1 MIKDLRY
8 YAERIAPYV
17 ISLIAPVVLWRCD
30 VNYIENSN
38 FNDAI
43 DGVNTVAALII
54 GFLGAML
61 PVILGMKNES
71 KFVQYVFEKDK
82 NKLFLKYIK
91 SNLLTGLL
99 LVVLSI
105 SLYFRDDFKQNIKL
119 VAFYVWVYMCFLFF
133 SCTYRSLS
141 NMLELVFTDDKIFQ
155 VQNQT
160 GNTFKSAQEKELED
174 ELDDQKK

>member
-8 YAERIAPYV
+8 YAERMAPYV
-17 ISLIAPVVLWRCD
+17 ISFVAPVILWRYD
-30 VNYIENSN
+30 INYIENGN

-82 NKLFLKYIK
+82 NKLFLKNIK

-99 LVVLSI
+99 LVALSI
-105 SLYFRDDFKQNIKL
+105 SLYFRDDFEKNLKAR
-119 VAFYVWVYMCFLFF
+119 AFYVWVYMCFLFF

-141 NMLELVFTDDKIFQ
+141 NMLELVFSDDKIFHIQ
-155 VQNQT
+155 SSS
-160 GNTFKSAQEKELED
+160 GNAIKSAQEKELED
-174 ELDDQKK
+174 EFDDQK